1 MPNMKPMKSNIDRSI
16 RKIL

>member
-16 RKIL
+16 RKI